1 MWIMIIEKLPTRPS
15 PPKMSIFWSTPNYRD
30 YTSKN
35 SEKFEKEFGFEDD
48 SWEEHKE
55 GRWIHFAG
63 ENILVLKH
71 EFSIVLSENMQ
82 KYTNESHEFVPEDVA
97 SEMLL
102 TNIEINADNRDI
114 YGSALL
120 DGCNNHQALMV
131 LAGMDITIE
140 DAEFP
145 AIGWYRIKKE
155 YGELFCEDWE
165 LTEQREN
172 EKEFIAKEIRDG
184 RYKFFEKKKKTKKY
198 SRKGFSLSL

>member
-1 MWIMIIEKLPTRPS
+1 MIIKKLPTRPS

-35 SEKFEKEFGFEDD
+35 SENFEDD
-48 SWEEHKE
+48 SWEDHEK

-63 ENILVLKH
+63 ENILVLNH
-71 EFSIVLSENMQ
+71 EFSILLSENMR

-120 DGCNNHQALMV
+120 DGCNDHQALMV

-155 YGELFCEDWE
+155 YGELFCQDWE
-165 LTEQREN
+165 MTEQREN
-172 EKEFIAKEIRDG
+172 EREFIANEIKDG
-184 RYKFFEKKKKTKKY
+184 KHTPKKKKKAVKY

>member
-1 MWIMIIEKLPTRPS
+1 MWIMIIKKLPTRPS

-35 SEKFEKEFGFEDD
+35 SENFEDD
-48 SWEEHKE
+48 SWEDHEK

-63 ENILVLKH
+63 ENILVLNH
-71 EFSIVLSENMQ
+71 EFSILLSENMR

-120 DGCNNHQALMV
+120 DGCNDHQALMV

-155 YGELFCEDWE
+155 YGELFCQDWE
-165 LTEQREN
+165 MTEQREN
-172 EKEFIAKEIRDG
+172 EREFIANEIKDG
-184 RYKFFEKKKKTKKY
+184 KHTPKKKKKAVKY